1 MEEVFFHITGF
12 IQPGGFEKPGGIEEL
27 LVDEPWF

>member
-12 IQPGGFEKPGGIEEL
+12 IQPDFKVIPEKSYQTYIIYYSG
-27 LVDEPWF
+27 